1 MFYNP
6 KYFPVVKK
14 PHWLSW
20 TFKGNVYIHWYF
32 DSFSFWKFVQA
43 MESTGLSM
51 TDVMGLEATL
61 LINGAVSMVMLKILS
76 MKTTLLTDLMF
87 RLSQLNSLLKIEGIK
102 IQNIANG
109 IIKKSIWVFCLG
121 FVFLFSFE
129 ISNYI

>member
-1 MFYNP
+1 
-6 KYFPVVKK
+6 
-14 PHWLSW
+14 
-20 TFKGNVYIHWYF
+20 
-32 DSFSFWKFVQA
+32 

-129 ISNYI
+129 IYTIN